1 MNAQKMLATHPNAN
15 GQNLDAIASLV
26 EAAFDCAQT
35 CTSCA
40 DACLAEDMVKDLR
53 YCIRQDLDCADV
65 CDATARILSR
75 RTEPDWTL
83 IRAQVEACQ
92 VACKTC
98 GDECEKHADMHEH
111 CRICAESCRRCE
123 EACKQVLS
131 AIGTAA
137 QA

>member
-1 MNAQKMLATHPNAN
+1 MNAQQMLSTHPNAN
-15 GQNLDAIASLV
+15 GQNLDAIAGLV

-75 RTEPDWTL
+75 QTEPDWTL

-111 CRICAESCRRCE
+111 CRVCAESCRRCE
-123 EACKQVLS
+123 EACRRVLS
-131 AIGTAA
+131 EIGIAA
-137 QA
+137 RP